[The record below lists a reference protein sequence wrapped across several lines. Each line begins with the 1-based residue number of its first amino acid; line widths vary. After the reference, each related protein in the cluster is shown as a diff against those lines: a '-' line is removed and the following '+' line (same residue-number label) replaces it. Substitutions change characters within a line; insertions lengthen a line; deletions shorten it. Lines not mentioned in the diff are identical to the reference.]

1 MHRPRGLC
9 FRCYYTPGVRELYP
23 STSKYA
29 QRGVGNG
36 FLRDP
41 PLPEPTQAKPGTEQ
55 KIAVLVDRAAARQ
68 QLFHPDDAKE
78 IKQMANMKFV
88 ELNSEQQARLK
99 QVQTMMQALSQ
110 ARDLSE
116 SITTEIA
123 SLTDDALSDSMLID
137 DLESVASNAQLDFNE
152 HLTKLHSW
160 VLTGEIA

>member
-1 MHRPRGLC
+1 
-9 FRCYYTPGVRELYP
+9 
-23 STSKYA
+23 
-29 QRGVGNG
+29 
-36 FLRDP
+36 
-41 PLPEPTQAKPGTEQ
+41 
-55 KIAVLVDRAAARQ
+55 
-68 QLFHPDDAKE
+68 
-78 IKQMANMKFV
+78 MANMKFV